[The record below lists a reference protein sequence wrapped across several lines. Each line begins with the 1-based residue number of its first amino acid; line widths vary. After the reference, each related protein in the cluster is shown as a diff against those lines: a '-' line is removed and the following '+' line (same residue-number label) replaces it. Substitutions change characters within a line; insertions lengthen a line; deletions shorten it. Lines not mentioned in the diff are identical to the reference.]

1 MSEHRSD
8 FRTREKLHRQF
19 FDPHSRTGHQFE
31 VLSAWMIILS
41 VATVTLETVAHL
53 DERYETLFNAIEWV
67 FTIIFTLE
75 FFLRLYTAPDRIRYL
90 TSFFGIVDLLSIL
103 PTYIGIFL
111 PGKQSLLIIR
121 ILRLL
126 RMFRIFKMG
135 HFVNEGAVV
144 ISALKASRVKI
155 VVFVTFI
162 LICSVFM
169 GAMMY
174 MIEQDIN
181 PNIQNIPEG
190 IYWAIVTL
198 TTVGYGDSIPITPL
212 GKMLATI
219 VMIMGYGVIAVPTGI
234 VTAEITNRV
243 MAPRGRDLQICERCG
258 HNDHLKNSRFC
269 HHCGERMPQ

>member
-1 MSEHRSD
+1 MSEHHPELT
-8 FRTREKLHRQF
+8 TREKWHRRF
-19 FDPHSRTGHQFE
+19 FDPHSREGHQFE
-31 VLSAWMIILS
+31 ILVTWMIILS
-41 VATVTLETVAHL
+41 VTTVTLETVNHL
-53 DERYETLFNAIEWV
+53 DERHATLFEGIEWV
-67 FTIIFTLE
+67 FTILFTLE
-75 FFLRLYTAPDRIRYL
+75 FLLRLYTAPDRIKYV
-90 TSFFGIVDLLSIL
+90 TSFFGLVDILSIL
-103 PTYIGIFL
+103 PTYIGIFI

-135 HFVNEGAVV
+135 HFVNEGSVV
-144 ISALKASRVKI
+144 ISALRASKVKI
-155 VVFVTFI
+155 VVFITFI

-169 GAMMY
+169 GALMY
-174 MIEQDIN
+174 MIEQDVN
-181 PNIQNIPEG
+181 RNIQNIPEG

-198 TTVGYGDSIPITPL
+198 TTVGYGDAIPITPT

-269 HHCGERMPQ
+269 HHCGERMP

>member
-8 FRTREKLHRQF
+8 ISTREKLHRQF

-31 VLSAWMIILS
+31 IMATWLIILS
-41 VATVTLETVAHL
+41 VTTVTLETVAHL
-53 DERYETLFNAIEWV
+53 DERYETLFSAIEWV

-75 FFLRLYTAPDRIRYL
+75 FFLRLYTAPDRVRYL

-103 PTYIGIFL
+103 PTYIGIFI

-135 HFVNEGAVV
+135 HFVNEGSVV
-144 ISALKASRVKI
+144 ISALKASKVKI

-174 MIEQDIN
+174 MIEEDIN

-198 TTVGYGDSIPITPL
+198 TTVGYGDSIPVTPL

-243 MAPRGRDLQICERCG
+243 MAPRGKDLQICERCG
-258 HNDHLKNSRFC
+258 LNDHLKNSRFC
-269 HHCGERMPQ
+269 HHCGERMP